1 MWLTSKTLK
10 LFEHYF
16 CCNLNMADT
25 QKQAIADQFKEINLK
40 DDKKKSKFDEPEL
53 VNIKSTFS
61 YNYI

>member
-1 MWLTSKTLK
+1 
-10 LFEHYF
+10 
-16 CCNLNMADT
+16 MADT